1 MNPLKNI
8 SRQKIELYL
17 GLLSIFLIPINKH
30 WVIFSLFGWF
40 VVSLANLTIDLIQ
53 KQTIVI
59 DKKSIAPMLIL
70 PCFYILHII
79 GLSYTSNM
87 EYGLF
92 DLEVKMSMMLIP
104 IIILVRSTIYKEK
117 QRWMLQSLTSG
128 ILVSFFI
135 NITNAYINYLANG
148 KILNFFYCDLSP
160 SLHPSYMSLYIG
172 VSIIALIYYNI
183 EFFQFR
189 KKIGII
195 MTISTIVILLGYL
208 LMLSSKAGI
217 ISFAV
222 VGSLYFAIRIA
233 KKTKPMYAII
243 AGIFILIIPFI
254 IINQIPSV
262 SMRFKDLSNTL
273 KDSKDANIDSQYGS
287 LARMAII
294 QSMYHLS
301 IDNLPWGVGTGD
313 IKDEITKYYISK
325 GSKTITTQYLNAHN
339 QFAQSTIALG
349 IPGLVFLFGFIVM
362 GLITAYRKRNLIFL
376 SFILLISIHMLFE
389 SMLEQQAGV
398 IFITLFYALF
408 CIWKGKR
415 TSKQN

>member
-30 WVIFSLFGWF
+30 WVILSLFGWF
-40 VVSLANLTIDLIQ
+40 VVSLTNLTIDLVQ
-53 KQTIVI
+53 KQKIVI
-59 DKKSIAPMLIL
+59 DKKLLIPILIL

-79 GLSYTSNM
+79 GLIYTSNM

-104 IIILVRSTIYKEK
+104 IIILVRRTIYKEK
-117 QRWMLQSLTSG
+117 QKVMLQSLTLG

-135 NITNAYINYLANG
+135 NITNASINYLANG

-195 MTISTIVILLGYL
+195 MNISTIVILLGYL

-222 VGSLYFAIRIA
+222 VVSLYFAIRIA
-233 KKTKPMYAII
+233 KKTKPMYAIV

-254 IINQIPSV
+254 VINQIPSV

-273 KDSKDANIDSQYGS
+273 KDRKNANIDSEYGS

-313 IKDEITKYYISK
+313 TKDEITKYHISK

-408 CIWKGKR
+408 CIWER
-415 TSKQN
+415 NRSSKQN

>member
-1 MNPLKNI
+1 
-8 SRQKIELYL
+8 
-17 GLLSIFLIPINKH
+17 
-30 WVIFSLFGWF
+30 
-40 VVSLANLTIDLIQ
+40 
-53 KQTIVI
+53 
-59 DKKSIAPMLIL
+59 
-70 PCFYILHII
+70 
-79 GLSYTSNM
+79 
-87 EYGLF
+87 
-92 DLEVKMSMMLIP
+92 
-104 IIILVRSTIYKEK
+104 
-117 QRWMLQSLTSG
+117 
-128 ILVSFFI
+128 
-135 NITNAYINYLANG
+135 
-148 KILNFFYCDLSP
+148 
-160 SLHPSYMSLYIG
+160 
-172 VSIIALIYYNI
+172 
-183 EFFQFR
+183 
-189 KKIGII
+189 
-195 MTISTIVILLGYL
+195 
-208 LMLSSKAGI
+208 
-217 ISFAV
+217 
-222 VGSLYFAIRIA
+222 
-233 KKTKPMYAII
+233 MYAII

-313 IKDEITKYYISK
+313 IKDKITKYYVSK

-408 CIWKGKR
+408 CIWEKNR
-415 TSKQN
+415 SSKQN